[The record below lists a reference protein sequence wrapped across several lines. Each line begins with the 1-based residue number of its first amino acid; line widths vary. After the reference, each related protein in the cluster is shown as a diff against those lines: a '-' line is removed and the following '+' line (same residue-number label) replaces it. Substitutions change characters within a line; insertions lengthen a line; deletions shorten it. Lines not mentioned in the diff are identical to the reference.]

1 MKFVR
6 VNTDGSLDDL
16 SANITKKGIVKN
28 IEKFITSKGTTEC
41 KELYK
46 WAYGDKIIVC
56 YGWYDGDAG
65 FENKHDLIPNGISS
79 FLEENSDEKLLFG
92 DILMLCKKGG
102 KFIDFCVSDYG
113 ELYNIMFGG
122 FDDCDSEDDI
132 LSEEEEMNSDDEDFI
147 VQDDASDNENNES
160 DEEYILDSDEELDED
175 MNDY

>member
-1 MKFVR
+1 MKIIR
-6 VNTDGSLDDL
+6 INIDGSMNDITIDL
-16 SANITKKGIVKN
+16 KN
-28 IEKFITSKGTTEC
+28 KNYQKQLEKESISKGTTDF
-41 KELYK
+41 KELYQWK
-46 WAYGDKIIVC
+46 YEGKVYLC

-122 FDDCDSEDDI
+122 FDNCDSEDDI